1 MAIRLDPNSSIAASD
16 ATVTPAAPPTPRATS
31 TTRPSTSSTAEKPAV
46 ESQTAVPIAGILEA
60 NVTFRRDDRG
70 QIYYVITDAQSGKE
84 LREVPPAEVRKVGEG
99 IEDFLKQEEAKATP
113 HLDSKA

>member
-1 MAIRLDPNSSIAASD
+1 MAIRLDPNSNITASD
-16 ATVTPAAPPTPRATS
+16 ATVTPTAPTTPRPTARQSTS
-31 TTRPSTSSTAEKPAV
+31 TTTEKAAAQSTKTIP
-46 ESQTAVPIAGILEA
+46 PAGILEA

-113 HLDSKA
+113 HLD

>member
-1 MAIRLDPNSSIAASD
+1 MAIRLDPNSSITASD
-16 ATVTPAAPPTPRATS
+16 ATVMPAAPPTPRAT
-31 TTRPSTSSTAEKPAV
+31 TRPSTSTTEKAAV
-46 ESQTAVPIAGILEA
+46 ESQNAVPLAGILQA

-99 IEDFLKQEEAKATP
+99 IEDFLKQEEAKATS